1 MSVKELQ
8 KRSVSPALRAIIADS
23 IQEILGDS
31 DFGPELTAYAKRK
44 LRVTLK
50 DTRRG
55 KALSE
60 IRAKYC

>member
-8 KRSVSPALRAIIADS
+8 KRSVSLTLRAIIADS

-31 DFGPELTAYAKRK
+31 DFGLELTAYAKRK